1 MTGPLQRLR
10 SRRPGSPAADAAE
23 SDAERDIST
32 ALGAA
37 LLGTLMLGSVIGVE
51 SHWELLALL
60 AGIAGVALVF
70 DVARLHGVRQRP
82 PQRSERELK

>member
-10 SRRPGSPAADAAE
+10 SRRPRLREGGATK

-32 ALGAA
+32 ALLAA
-37 LLGTLMLGSVIGVE
+37 LLGTLLLGSVIGVE
-51 SHWELLALL
+51 SRWELLALL

-70 DVARLHGVRQRP
+70 DVVRLHGVRQRP
-82 PQRSERELK
+82 PERSERELK